1 MKMTSNCII
10 WKMQNDDR
18 ETQIFL
24 LEDHS
29 LIKLICDR
37 LTVEEPWEMCCYVQE
52 STGIIYHVYMNGT
65 HNGLEGW
72 GLNIPFVGERKME
85 AVGSF
90 REVINVDS
98 FELLKKNVTYRK
110 KS

>member
-1 MKMTSNCII
+1 
-10 WKMQNDDR
+10 
-18 ETQIFL
+18 
-24 LEDHS
+24 
-29 LIKLICDR
+29 
-37 LTVEEPWEMCCYVQE
+37 
-52 STGIIYHVYMNGT
+52 
-65 HNGLEGW
+65 
-72 GLNIPFVGERKME
+72 ME